1 MPTDPL
7 PPWVLYEREQV
18 GRRVRMVRRE
28 RGLSQEKLAELAG
41 LGRHSV
47 YRIELGT
54 HAGSID
60 AVLLIAR
67 ALGVPPTR
75 FFHDDR

>member
-7 PPWVLYEREQV
+7 PPWVLREREQV
-18 GRRVRMVRRE
+18 GRRIREVRRE

-47 YRIELGT
+47 YRVELGT
-54 HAGSID
+54 HSGSID
-60 AVLLIAR
+60 AVLLIAK

-75 FFHDDR
+75 FFRDQ